1 MHLYHHFLETFV
13 APGQMLRLW
22 HGHMLMELKTQVYI
36 AQLTRLEPCDVTATA
51 CAALLEDLFPDGL
64 GRDIVDRHQNTP
76 SLASAEVDFVE
87 RARLRKQYLL
97 AEPAETAAVRL
108 AARYNWQDFVKE
120 FVMYISKNVD
130 SILNAPV
137 CLRGMARGLTER
149 ICMYSRVADFKA
161 GPSHCRTPCYIAA

>member
-1 MHLYHHFLETFV
+1 M
-13 APGQMLRLW
+13 W

-51 CAALLEDLFPDGL
+51 CAELLEDLFPDGL
-64 GRDIVDRHQNTP
+64 GRDIVERHQDTP

-149 ICMYSRVADFKA
+149 IC
-161 GPSHCRTPCYIAA
+161 T